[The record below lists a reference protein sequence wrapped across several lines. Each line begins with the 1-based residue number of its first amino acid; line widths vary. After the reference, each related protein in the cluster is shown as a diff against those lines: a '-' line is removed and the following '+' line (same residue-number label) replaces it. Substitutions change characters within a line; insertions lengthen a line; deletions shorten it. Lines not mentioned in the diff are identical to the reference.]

1 MYFFCLRG
9 NTMPSDALTYFHLS
23 RELDSRLSG
32 GRIERVSMPSQN
44 SVIFFVK
51 PKGEKKSVALLLSA
65 EPARSRVHITADKGE
80 NPLSAY
86 AFLMHLRKRVS
97 GGTITS
103 ITTLPHERIIKFDVS
118 AYDELG
124 YSRDFTLYAE
134 MMGRY
139 SNLVLVGSDG
149 KITDALKRISL
160 DEGQK
165 HALLPALAYDA
176 PPAPEGKC
184 SPDDEKS
191 VVSVL
196 DSFDGGSLA
205 NHAMNGIFGYA
216 PITMREIVFRAYGTL
231 APDPETVKAR
241 KDLFL
246 RELTDCQTRFEP
258 CVNER
263 QSDFFAYPYLHTN
276 EKYFPAGS
284 LSEAMETVFS
294 RVIEN
299 GYERG
304 KAAEL
309 ITHVKSAIKKNER
322 SEQILRQRLLDSA
335 DYENDRVLGELI
347 TANMYRLRGG
357 EKEIEVDDYYTGE
370 KRTIPLDPTLS
381 PQKNA
386 QKYYKSYNKKKT
398 SIEKSNE
405 MLLVSE
411 EKSDYCD
418 SILAS
423 LSTADDEATLAEI
436 AAEMTT
442 AGILTKK
449 SAKKKSK
456 PASPMKLTVGGIVV
470 KIGKNNAQND
480 ALVRASDGG
489 WLWLHAQKI
498 HGSHAVIESTAPP
511 QEVINEV
518 AAYVAFYSKAS
529 RSANVPVDYA
539 LVKYVKKPS
548 GAPLGKVIYT
558 HQQTVNVTPRKP

>member
-1 MYFFCLRG
+1 
-9 NTMPSDALTYFHLS
+9 MPSDALTYFHLS

-65 EPARSRVHITADKGE
+65 EPARSRVYITADKGE

-160 DEGQK
+160 DEGQTRAFARARLRRASRTRRK
-165 HALLPALAYDA
+165 MLA
-176 PPAPEGKC
+176 
-184 SPDDEKS
+184 DDEKS
-191 VVSVL
+191 VVAVL

-205 NHAMNGIFGYA
+205 NHAMDGIFGYA

-309 ITHVKSAIKKNER
+309 ITHIKSAIKKNER
-322 SEQILRQRLLDSA
+322 SEQILRQRLLDSV

-370 KRTIPLDPTLS
+370 KRTIPLDPLS
-381 PQKNA
+381 RR
-386 QKYYKSYNKKKT
+386 KKR
-398 SIEKSNE
+398 
-405 MLLVSE
+405 
-411 EKSDYCD
+411 
-418 SILAS
+418 
-423 LSTADDEATLAEI
+423 
-436 AAEMTT
+436 
-442 AGILTKK
+442 
-449 SAKKKSK
+449 AKV
-456 PASPMKLTVGGIVV
+456 L
-470 KIGKNNAQND
+470 
-480 ALVRASDGG
+480 
-489 WLWLHAQKI
+489 
-498 HGSHAVIESTAPP
+498 
-511 QEVINEV
+511 
-518 AAYVAFYSKAS
+518 
-529 RSANVPVDYA
+529 
-539 LVKYVKKPS
+539 
-548 GAPLGKVIYT
+548 
-558 HQQTVNVTPRKP
+558 

>member
-1 MYFFCLRG
+1 
-9 NTMPSDALTYFHLS
+9 MPSDALTYFHLA
-23 RELDSRLSG
+23 RELDSRLAG

-51 PKGEKKSVALLLSA
+51 PRGEKKSLALLLSA
-65 EPARSRVHITADKGE
+65 EPARPRVHITTEKGE

-103 ITTLPHERIIKFDVS
+103 ITTLPHERVIKIRIV

-165 HALLPALAYDA
+165 HALLPALEYSA

-184 SPDDEKS
+184 SPDDVKS
-191 VVSVL
+191 VMAVL

-205 NHAMNGIFGYA
+205 NHAMGGIFGYA
-216 PITMREIVFRAYGTL
+216 PITMREIVFRAYGTPT
-231 APDPETVKAR
+231 PDPETVKTR

-246 RELTDCQTRFEP
+246 RELTECQTRFEP

-263 QSDFFAYPYLHTN
+263 QTDFFAYPYLHTN
-276 EKYFPAGS
+276 EKYCPAGS
-284 LSEAMETVFS
+284 LSEAMDAVFS

-309 ITHVKSAIKKNER
+309 ITHVRSAIKKNER

-335 DYENDRVLGELI
+335 DYENDRILGELI

-357 EKEIEVDDYYTGE
+357 ESEITVDDYYTGE

-405 MLLVSE
+405 MLLISE
-411 EKSDYCD
+411 EKSDYYD
-418 SILAS
+418 SILAA

-436 AAEMTT
+436 AAEMSA
-442 AGILTKK
+442 AGILSKKTTKK
-449 SAKKKSK
+449 KTK
-456 PASPMKLTVGGIVV
+456 PAAPMKLTVGGIVV

-489 WLWLHAQKI
+489 WLWLHTQKI
-498 HGSHAVIESTAPP
+498 HGSHAVIESTSPP

-529 RSANVPVDYA
+529 QSANVPVDYT
-539 LVKYVKKPS
+539 LVKHVKKPS